1 MWVLLRAAR
10 VTSPFDSCYHCSCD
24 AASVTC
30 LASAS
35 TFYCICLP
43 PAIISNPIMI
53 SNVIFNI
60 FVIPL
65 LLPSPLPPFIPLLS
79 PSRTSRSQVIS
90 CSPSPP
96 PSSALCSLVTTQE
109 SSMLQRWLVNISNL
123 MWCRL
128 HTIGDISYCKD
139 CKYKYLISQALQP
152 RWVEHKPQDNR
163 GTVVLASL
171 HFNPLKPEPWN
182 NCQKALIFG

>member
-1 MWVLLRAAR
+1 MCVPTCECCYVQPEWLHRLIPAITAR
-10 VTSPFDSCYHCSCD
+10 VTLHLWPVWRQLLSFI
-24 AASVTC
+24 
-30 LASAS
+30 ASAS
-35 TFYCICLP
+35 CNNLKSHYDIKFHIH
-43 PAIISNPIMI
+43 
-53 SNVIFNI
+53 I
-60 FVIPL
+60 FVKPL

-79 PSRTSRSQVIS
+79 PSRTNRSQVIS

-139 CKYKYLISQALQP
+139 CKYLISQA
-152 RWVEHKPQDNR
+152 
-163 GTVVLASL
+163 
-171 HFNPLKPEPWN
+171 F
-182 NCQKALIFG
+182 